1 MEFRRSLSV
10 DKEENNSIADSSN
23 PTSSSTSDADTTN
36 SGSRTNNTRIEE
48 FSLER
53 LAFDIDTVYGDDI

>member
-23 PTSSSTSDADTTN
+23 PTSSSTSDADTIN